1 MKEETKKYEFV
12 RFVYKGQPD
21 NGQKNWWFVAKTTDD
36 VVEHTKKVF
45 KPLMQEGFD
54 SYANEYIESIRRKCY
69 WESVNGGT
77 YVYVPHADNKV
88 EASLRTIWA
97 TKNQITSDN
106 PRPLELFET
115 ANSLYF
121 EAFNNRIKDVMNG
134 PIYLEDGVRQFGYS
148 DGNPNY
154 EIVERVFK
162 DKLEYPGIENV
173 TLEDV
178 EFIQWPGGT
187 HWYAK
192 IRRED
197 IVDACGNQK
206 WNTRMEAM
214 QAAKWY
220 LETYYDYYEN

>member
-1 MKEETKKYEFV
+1 
-12 RFVYKGQPD
+12 
-21 NGQKNWWFVAKTTDD
+21 
-36 VVEHTKKVF
+36 
-45 KPLMQEGFD
+45 
-54 SYANEYIESIRRKCY
+54 
-69 WESVNGGT
+69 
-77 YVYVPHADNKV
+77 
-88 EASLRTIWA
+88 
-97 TKNQITSDN
+97 
-106 PRPLELFET
+106 
-115 ANSLYF
+115 
-121 EAFNNRIKDVMNG
+121 MNG

-220 LETYYDYYEN
+220 IETYYDYYEN

>member
-1 MKEETKKYEFV
+1 MEKKYEFV
-12 RFVYKGQPD
+12 RFNYKGYQD
-21 NGQKNWWFVAKTTDD
+21 NGKKNWWFVAKTTDD
-36 VVEHTKKVF
+36 VVEHTKRVF

-54 SYANEYIESIRRKCY
+54 SYAHKFIESVTKNRLLEY
-69 WESVNGGT
+69 NGNQ
-77 YVYVPHADNKV
+77 YVYVPHADDKV
-88 EASLRTIWA
+88 EDSLRRIWA
-97 TKNQITSDN
+97 SKNNTTSDN

-121 EAFNNRIKDVMNG
+121 EVFNNRIKDVMNG

-148 DGNPNY
+148 DGNPYY

-162 DKLEYPGIENV
+162 DKLEYPGVESAK
-173 TLEDV
+173 LEDV
-178 EFIQWPGGT
+178 EFIQWPGGA

-220 LETYYDYYEN
+220 LETYYEN